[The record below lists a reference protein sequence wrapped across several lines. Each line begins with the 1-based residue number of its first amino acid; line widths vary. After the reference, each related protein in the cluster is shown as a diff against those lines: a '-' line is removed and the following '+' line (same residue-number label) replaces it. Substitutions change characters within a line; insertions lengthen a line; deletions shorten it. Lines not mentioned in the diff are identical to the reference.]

1 MYNKGTEMKGSVLMR
16 TNYEIRAQK
25 LIKKFFPY
33 FFECIGYGT
42 ITINKVEK
50 AVTRFNESH
59 RAYNVQV
66 ANGSSR
72 IVLLCS
78 DYAIKMDYDGAPFGG
93 CEDEIAIYKK
103 ACEYGVEEAFA
114 PISRFS
120 VEGYDFY
127 IMPKVK
133 IAANFGYGHP
143 YLGEVLSEEE
153 VDFIN
158 SFVTDTHE
166 YNYGK
171 LHNRWVMVDYACKR
185 GTFGSDDNYSS
196 YRSNEES
203 W

>member
-1 MYNKGTEMKGSVLMR
+1 MR

-25 LIKKFFPY
+25 LIEKFFPY
-33 FFECIGYGT
+33 FSENIGCGI
-42 ITINKVEK
+42 ITVAKVRK
-50 AVTRFNESH
+50 AVARFNESH
-59 RAYNVQV
+59 RSYNVQV
-66 ANGSSR
+66 ENGSSR

-78 DYAIKMDYDGAPFGG
+78 DYAIKMDYDGTPFGG

-103 ACEYGVEEAFA
+103 ACEYGVEDAFA

-120 VEGYDFY
+120 IEGYDFY

-133 IAANFGYGHP
+133 IAADFGYGHFP
-143 YLGEVLSEEE
+143 CLERVLSEEE
-153 VDFIN
+153 IDFID

-171 LHNRWVMVDYACKR
+171 YHGRWVMVDYACER

-196 YRSNEES
+196 YHSNEES